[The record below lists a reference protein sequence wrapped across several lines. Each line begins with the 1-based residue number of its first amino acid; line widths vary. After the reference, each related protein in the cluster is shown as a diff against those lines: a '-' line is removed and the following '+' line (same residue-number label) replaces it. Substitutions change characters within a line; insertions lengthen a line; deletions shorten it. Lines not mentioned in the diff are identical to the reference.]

1 MLVQY
6 RFNVYFLPG
15 FSAMHWLQI
24 MATFQIFLNFRKSQI
39 HAKKIILTNCLII
52 FKEKWSLK
60 KLTRKSKFK
69 VYGYI
74 TSLTTIF
81 RLVIFQL
88 TTVYTETWLYSSLL
102 ALLPLGYAM
111 TNDLPVCLFE
121 SMLTIFFFVC
131 VCTFYNV
138 HNEKIET
145 RIENKC
151 IFVAISQIV

>member
-1 MLVQY
+1 MLVQH

-52 FKEKWSLK
+52 FKEKWRLK

-102 ALLPLGYAM
+102 ALLSLGYAM

-121 SMLTIFFFVC
+121 SMLTIFFRMC
-131 VCTFYNV
+131 VYLLQ
-138 HNEKIET
+138 
-145 RIENKC
+145 R
-151 IFVAISQIV
+151 AQ

>member
-24 MATFQIFLNFRKSQI
+24 MGTFQIFLILEK
-39 HAKKIILTNCLII
+39 AKYTLKKLFCLII

-74 TSLTTIF
+74 TSLTTKSTWNQNFQVVFF

-102 ALLPLGYAM
+102 ALLSLGYAM
-111 TNDLPVCLFE
+111 TYLFVWE
-121 SMLTIFFFVC
+121 YVNYFFSYVC
-131 VCTFYNV
+131 VLFTTCTM
-138 HNEKIET
+138 K
-145 RIENKC
+145 K
-151 IFVAISQIV
+151 